1 MKLIEADTVNKAE
14 WDELVRSSGGTVF
27 SLSTYLDATADNWA
41 VLFNDDRSGGIVCP
55 FATKAGIKVLYA
67 PFFHRYT
74 EWIGT
79 NRPSDEALL
88 EKLQELFPVADINC
102 RMISSGSEKVHQELI
117 QDHYNTNQQAK
128 RMLKKATVFRV
139 SEEWLPEQ
147 LMQLL
152 ETELAPRI
160 AGIDGHSLS
169 KLQRLVTD
177 FEHIGMVQVNLWK
190 EDQWQ
195 GGLWLLVFEDRML
208 YLKGTVTAEAKGSG
222 GMYRLMEYAIQQA
235 FSTDK
240 LFDFG
245 GSNAE
250 GVRRFNLNWG
260 ATDRSYQHLQWNNA
274 PLWWKTVK
282 SLRDKWNSKSFS

>member
-1 MKLIEADTVNKAE
+1 MKLILADAVNKTK
-14 WDELVRSSGGTVF
+14 WDELVRTSGGTVF

-41 VLFNDDRSGGIVCP
+41 VLFNDDLSGGITCP
-55 FATKAGIKVLYA
+55 FAVKAGVKVLYA
-67 PFFHRYT
+67 PFFHRYI
-74 EWIGT
+74 EWIGA
-79 NRPSDEALL
+79 NRPSDELL
-88 EKLQELFPVADINC
+88 LQQLQELFPVADVNC
-102 RMISSGSEKVHQELI
+102 RMIDRGSEKVHQELT
-117 QDHYNTNQQAK
+117 QDQYNPNQQAK
-128 RMLKKATVFRV
+128 RMLKKTGVFHI

-152 ETELAPRI
+152 ETELVPRI
-160 AGIDGHSLS
+160 AGIDAHSLS

-177 FEHIGMVQVNLWK
+177 FEQKGMIQINLWK
-190 EDQWQ
+190 ENDWQ
-195 GGLWLLVFEDRML
+195 GGLWLLVFENRAL
-208 YLKGTVTAEAKGSG
+208 YLKGTVTADAKKSG

-235 FSTDK
+235 FSTNK
-240 LFDFG
+240 LVDFG

-282 SLRDKWNSKSFS
+282 SLRDKWNNKSFS

>member
-1 MKLIEADTVNKAE
+1 MQLILADAVNKTE
-14 WDELVRSSGGTVF
+14 WDELVRQSGGTVF

-55 FATKAGIKVLYA
+55 FAVKAGVKVLYA
-67 PFFHRYT
+67 PFFHRYI
-74 EWIGT
+74 EWIGA
-79 NRPSDEALL
+79 NQPSDEVV
-88 EKLQELFPVADINC
+88 LQQLQQLFPVADVNS
-102 RMISSGSEKVHQELI
+102 RMISGGTEKVHQELVAN
-117 QDHYNTNQQAK
+117 DYHPNQQAK
-128 RMLKKATVFRV
+128 RMLKKASAYRV

-160 AGIDGHSLS
+160 AGIDAHSLP

-177 FEHIGMVQVNLWK
+177 FEQKGMVQINLWK

-195 GGLWLLVFEDRML
+195 GALWLLVFQDRVL

-235 FSTDK
+235 ISTDK